1 MNAIS
6 HSAHP
11 QPQSKLGGAGA
22 ATLAWSLLMRT
33 VFFLVF
39 GLLFVAI
46 FAWAGEVQPM
56 KAAER
61 WWPYQAILANA
72 ATYFVLRMLIRR
84 EGGTFRT
91 IFGYERGTM
100 GSMLKQFGWLVVV
113 GFLVGAVPL
122 YAFSYLILGS
132 AVPPDLMFQPLPVWA
147 AVVAVVIF
155 PLTNGL
161 VETPTYIGYA
171 FPRLKSATGSL
182 WAAMLLAGLPLAFQ
196 HVALPLVTDVPYM
209 AWRFAAFIPLALA
222 LGFIYNRTK
231 KLLPIAMA
239 HYVMDLQLAV
249 TLLAYSL

>member
-1 MNAIS
+1 MNAIPLP
-6 HSAHP
+6 P
-11 QPQSKLGGAGA
+11 QQQAANANTGA
-22 ATLAWSLLMRT
+22 AALIGSLLMRT

-39 GLLFVAI
+39 GLLFVAV
-46 FAWAGEVQPM
+46 FAWAGEVEPM
-56 KAAER
+56 QAAER
-61 WWPYQAILANA
+61 WWPYQAILANV
-72 ATYFVLRMLIRR
+72 ATFLVLRRLIRR
-84 EGGTFRT
+84 EGGSFRT
-91 IFGYERGTM
+91 IFGYERWTM
-100 GSMLKQFGWLVVV
+100 KSTLKQFGWLLIV
-113 GFLVGAVPL
+113 GFLLGGVPL
-122 YAFSYLILGS
+122 YVFSYLILGS
-132 AVPPDLMFQPLPVWA
+132 AVPPELMFQPLPVWA
-147 AVVAVVIF
+147 AVLAVVIF

-182 WAAMLLAGLPLAFQ
+182 WAAVMLAGLPLAFQ

-209 AWRFAAFIPLALA
+209 AWRFASFIPLALA